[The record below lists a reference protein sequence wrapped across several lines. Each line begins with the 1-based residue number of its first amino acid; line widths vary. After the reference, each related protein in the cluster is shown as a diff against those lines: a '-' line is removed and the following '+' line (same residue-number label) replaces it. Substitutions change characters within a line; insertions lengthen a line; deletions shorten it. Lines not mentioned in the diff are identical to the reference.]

1 MKARVGR
8 GRGAAGLM
16 RYLLDEGQ
24 KATGQKKPEIIG
36 GSLTGTKAAELTREL
51 TAIRAVRP
59 DIKKHL
65 WHCSLALPPGERLT
79 AKQWDE
85 VAADFMHEMGFTDQH
100 ARIVIRHNDT
110 EHDHIHIVASRIG
123 LDGSVWL
130 GQWEVPK
137 AIQATQALEKRHGLT
152 ITKGLYDDEHKR
164 RPEDLA
170 KKSLTPAEINQA
182 VRTGEEPP
190 RQRLQALVEAAA
202 QGQPTAVQF
211 AERLELAGV
220 SVRANVASTGRMNG
234 FSFEV
239 EGIPFQGSDLG
250 KSYTWKGLQG
260 RGVTYEQARDG
271 EGLGRFRPAAANHPV
286 DPAAPA
292 DAERVAEPAGA
303 VGHANGADAGA
314 VAAPAG
320 ADGQQYQDGIAAAGA
335 GAAADRPDAARAGQP
350 AGSGGHGDGQ
360 RPEGA
365 GDAAPGRDGSAESL
379 RPGNGAPAAEP
390 GRADQGDDQQGLRGI
405 RGESRQSGRAAGIA
419 AGEGEGAGR
428 RDQRFDNTREADRR
442 IAAGAD
448 DSSRHGDLFGGD
460 PGHVREG
467 AALGSGEPA
476 PAAVE
481 APGDGGSRGGAGGG
495 GRVAGAGD
503 WASRFKRA
511 SAAKRRAGGAGEM
524 AGAVA
529 QGNEG
534 GSRVDPGDRQTA
546 REVDPSHYLESHGYE
561 IKRDGT
567 GGRHL
572 SVLMGGDEVYR
583 LTRKHSGQWLWCD
596 LYGNSGGDN
605 IDLVRE
611 IEGVEGFADAVYRLV
626 SSPIQPV
633 PVATPKPRTPP
644 TLPVAGYG
652 SKAAGRQYLE
662 GRGIDPA
669 VIEAAE
675 QAGMLRYAPGSLFF
689 VGYDALGGV
698 QAATRRAT
706 DPTDDVQRRDL
717 KGTDKRFPPIL
728 AGDPARIWI
737 VEGGIDALA
746 LHTMY
751 RRRGEQV
758 PTVIVSGGAG
768 VRSFLDRDEIQQML
782 RQASRVTVA
791 YENEDRADK
800 QERTDAQHDVQ
811 VELVREVTG
820 RMPDMFRPRPD
831 QGKDLGDLNV
841 YQIDEIERRRAEQ
854 ERAEAEA
861 QRVARPEPGL
871 EM

>member
-8 GRGAAGLM
+8 GGGAAGLM

-24 KATGQKKPEIIG
+24 KAIGLKRPEIVG
-36 GSLTGTKAAELTREL
+36 GTLTGTKAAELTREI
-51 TAIRAVRP
+51 TAVRALRP
-59 DIKKHL
+59 DVKRHL
-65 WHCSLALPPGERLT
+65 WHTSLALPAGEKLT
-79 AKQWDE
+79 DEQWDA
-85 VAADFMHEMGFTDQH
+85 VAKDFMSEMDFPQDTAWLAVRHHDTD
-100 ARIVIRHNDT
+100 
-110 EHDHIHIVASRIG
+110 HDHIHLVACRISLSG
-123 LDGSVWL
+123 AVWH
-130 GQWEVPK
+130 GKWEVPR
-137 AIQATQALEKRHGLT
+137 AIQATQALERRHGLT

-164 RPEDLA
+164 RPEDRA
-170 KKSLTPAEINQA
+170 VKKATPAEFNRS
-182 VRTGEEPP
+182 VRTGEGIP
-190 RQRLQALVEAAA
+190 REKLQILVRAAA
-202 QGQPTAVQF
+202 QGRPTAVEF
-211 AERLELAGV
+211 AERLELVGV
-220 SVRANVASTGRMNG
+220 SVRANLAGTGTFNG
-234 FSFEV
+234 FSFEIDGV
-239 EGIPFQGSDLG
+239 AMKGSDLG
-250 KSYTWKGLQG
+250 EDFKWRGLQAQ
-260 RGVTYEQARDG
+260 GVSYEQDRDRA
-271 EGLGRFRPAAANHPV
+271 GLERFRSRGTAANRAG

-292 DAERVAEPAGA
+292 DAGTAPA
-303 VGHANGADAGA
+303 V
-314 VAAPAG
+314 AG
-320 ADGQQYQDGIAAAGA
+320 ADREQHQDGIAAAGD
-335 GAAADRPDAARAGQP
+335 GAAADRPDAARAGRA
-350 AGSGGHGDGQ
+350 AGSGGERDGE
-360 RPEGA
+360 RLA
-365 GDAAPGRDGSAESL
+365 DLGDAARGREGSAVGL
-379 RPGNGAPAAEP
+379 RQSDSAPAAVP
-390 GRADQGDDQQGLRGI
+390 GLAHLGDDQQGLRGI
-405 RGESRQSGRAAGIA
+405 RGEGRQSERAAGIA
-419 AGEGEGAGR
+419 RGEGEGAGR
-428 RDQRFDNTREADRR
+428 RDQQFDHTSESGRR
-442 IAAGAD
+442 IAAAAD
-448 DSSRHGDLFGGD
+448 DSSQHSNLSSGESE
-460 PGHVREG
+460 HVREDVAG
-467 AALGSGEPA
+467 GGGEPA
-476 PAAVE
+476 PAALE
-481 APGDGGSRGGAGGG
+481 APRDGGGGSGTGGGSRGHA
-495 GRVAGAGD
+495 AGD
-503 WASRFKRA
+503 WSSRFKRA

-626 SSPIQPV
+626 SAPIQPV

-644 TLPVAGYG
+644 TLPVAGYK
-652 SKAAGRQYLE
+652 SKQAGRQYLE

-669 VIEAAE
+669 VIEQAE
-675 QAGMLRYAPGSLFF
+675 LSGMLRYAPGSLFF

-791 YENEDRADK
+791 YENEGDAET
-800 QERTDAQHDVQ
+800 QERTDTQHDAQ
-811 VELVREVTG
+811 AEAVRAITG
-820 RMPDMFRPRPD
+820 RVPEAFRPRPE
-831 QGKDLGDLNV
+831 QGKDLADLNV
-841 YQIDEIERRRAEQ
+841 HQLAAIERRAEQ
-854 ERAEAEA
+854 ERQEAEA
-861 QRVARPEPGL
+861 QRQAAPRKGWDL
-871 EM
+871 EL